1 LARIT
6 LPLLSPA
13 ILTVTIAGLIRSLEA
28 FEIEQLL
35 GTPAG
40 IDVYSTRIYE
50 MISWEPPRFPAAMAL
65 SSFFLAVLFLLALFY
80 QRFTQKREFATVG
93 PRGISLRPLL
103 VGRWRY
109 IASAVCLLC
118 AGLWIVLPMT
128 MLIVGSF
135 MRLYGFFSVKAPF
148 TVQHWLS
155 ALRDPLLLV
164 CLKNSLVIALGV
176 AVIGL
181 AVYALI
187 AYVIVRTQIPARATI
202 SILAWLPW
210 AVPGILL
217 GVALLWLLLTLPG
230 MSLLY
235 GTFAPLIL
243 VLVIKEMPIGTHM
256 MKAAL
261 GQISSELE
269 EASWACG
276 ASRVTTFWRIS
287 LPLITPTLIS
297 IFAIVLIAALRDI
310 STTILLVTAK
320 TRPLS
325 VLMLEYSRGGQL
337 EVASII
343 GVLITTVAVAMAM
356 MARRVGLST
365 SIDS

>member
-1 LARIT
+1 
-6 LPLLSPA
+6 
-13 ILTVTIAGLIRSLEA
+13 
-28 FEIEQLL
+28 
-35 GTPAG
+35 
-40 IDVYSTRIYE
+40 
-50 MISWEPPRFPAAMAL
+50 MAL
-65 SSFFLAVLFLLALFY
+65 SSFFLAILFVLALFY

-93 PRGISLRPLL
+93 PRGISLRPML

-118 AGLWIVLPMT
+118 GGLWIVLPMT
-128 MLIVGSF
+128 TLIVGSF
-135 MRLYGFFSVKAPF
+135 MRLYGFFSVRAPF
-148 TVQHWLS
+148 TTQHWLS
-155 ALRDPLLLV
+155 ALGDPLLLV

-176 AVIGL
+176 GVIGL
-181 AVYALI
+181 AVYAMI

-202 SILAWLPW
+202 SMLAWLPW

-261 GQISSELE
+261 GQISRELE

-276 ASRVTTFWRIS
+276 AGRITTFWRIS
-287 LPLITPTLIS
+287 LPLVTPTLIS

-365 SIDS
+365 SIES